1 MDLRDNKE
9 DTAIYYAISNG
20 KLKALELIVELGA
33 KVDIKSKKGESPLSL
48 AERHNQRRMISII
61 KNALAEKISS
71 DGEEHKPEKKE
82 KPKGK
87 PGRKPSK

>member
-48 AERHNQRRMISII
+48 AERHYQRPMISII
-61 KNALAEKISS
+61 KNALADKLSS
-71 DGEEHKPEKKE
+71 DEEEHKPEKRGKQ
-82 KPKGK
+82 KGK

>member
-1 MDLRDNKE
+1 MDLRDNKDE
-9 DTAIYYAISNG
+9 TVIYYAISNG

-33 KVDIKSKKGESPLSL
+33 KLDIKSKKGESPLSL
-48 AERHNQRRMISII
+48 AERHNQRRMISVI
-61 KNALAEKISS
+61 KNALADKHSS
-71 DGEEHKPEKKE
+71 DEEEHKPEKRE